1 MFFKNRFFFKK
12 LKPFSF
18 QYLIGAAASFK
29 DPSCRCVQHESL
41 NRFVVSASSRSGLRA
56 LVADGLN
63 DFVSGVETV
72 PVPGYCVVSGGEDEC
87 IFSVLEVIESD
98 CPKNRCRRARE
109 RSTADNQMSASSPAG
124 TVGSLGVFL
133 SAMSEIGAACETD
146 RSTAV
151 SEFRPKL
158 VPEDAC

>member
-1 MFFKNRFFFKK
+1 MFFKTVFSKK
-12 LKPFSF
+12 LMPFSF

-41 NRFVVSASSRSGLRA
+41 NRFVVSASSWSGLRA

-87 IFSVLEVIESD
+87 IFSVLEVMESD

-124 TVGSLGVFL
+124 TVGSFGGFL
-133 SAMSEIGAACETD
+133 ECDVRD
-146 RSTAV
+146 RCSL
-151 SEFRPKL
+151 R
-158 VPEDAC
+158 D